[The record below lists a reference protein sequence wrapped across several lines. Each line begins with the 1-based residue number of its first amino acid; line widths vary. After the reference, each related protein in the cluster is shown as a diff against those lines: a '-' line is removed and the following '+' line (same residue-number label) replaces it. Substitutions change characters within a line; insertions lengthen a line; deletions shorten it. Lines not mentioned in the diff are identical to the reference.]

1 MKNYPTWKWIIVLI
15 IISLAIV
22 FSIPT
27 YVYQNDTDN
36 WFLKNK
42 INLGLDLQGG
52 SYLLLEV
59 ESSVLIKEEL
69 NNIDDVVRQI
79 ARKEK
84 TRIASWSGTLKVNSP
99 SKLVIVPL
107 EDPLICT
114 VTPGKGN
121 PVSSRTF
128 P

>member
-1 MKNYPTWKWIIVLI
+1 MRNYPTWKWIIVLI
-15 IISLAIV
+15 CVSLAII

-27 YVYQNDTDN
+27 FVYQDEPDN
-36 WFLKNK
+36 WFLENK

-69 NNIDDVVRQI
+69 ENINDIVRQI

-84 TRIASWSGTLKVNSP
+84 IRSEKEKLTRNEKKGQTRKASQ
-99 SKLVIVPL
+99 
-107 EDPLICT
+107 
-114 VTPGKGN
+114 
-121 PVSSRTF
+121 
-128 P
+128 

>member
-1 MKNYPTWKWIIVLI
+1 MRNYPAWKWIIVLVCV
-15 IISLAIV
+15 SLAII

-27 YVYQNDTDN
+27 FVYQDETDN
-36 WFLKNK
+36 WFLENK

-69 NNIDDVVRQI
+69 ENINDIVRQI

-84 TRIASWSGTLKVNSP
+84 IRILNILLKIL
-99 SKLVIVPL
+99 K
-107 EDPLICT
+107 T
-114 VTPGKGN
+114 
-121 PVSSRTF
+121 
-128 P
+128 